1 MCPAVG
7 RRARSKPVLQPIDF
21 LTLLPSL
28 SVAASPATRAPAL
41 QQGEHLNLP
50 ESMRQLLRQI
60 LRAHRTKLPPNMRSL
75 GDQYV
80 RKEFAEMRDVTK
92 PEVLERFRGE
102 WEKYLQQLETAPADD
117 LGADLDAE
125 ILGTMSDDQKAKL
138 VDMRASSRKLRE
150 EDGK

>member
-1 MCPAVG
+1 
-7 RRARSKPVLQPIDF
+7 
-21 LTLLPSL
+21 
-28 SVAASPATRAPAL
+28 
-41 QQGEHLNLP
+41 
-50 ESMRQLLRQI
+50 
-60 LRAHRTKLPPNMRSL
+60 MRSL

-80 RKEFAEMRDVTK
+80 RKEFADMRDVTQ

-102 WEKYLQQLETAPADD
+102 WEKYLQQLEAAPADD

-138 VDMRASSRKLRE
+138 VDMRASSRRLRE

>member
-1 MCPAVG
+1 M
-7 RRARSKPVLQPIDF
+7 I
-21 LTLLPSL
+21 
-28 SVAASPATRAPAL
+28 
-41 QQGEHLNLP
+41 HLNLQMDYNHP
-50 ESMRQLLRQI
+50 RFQIRPILLPNLQLLRQI

-80 RKEFAEMRDVTK
+80 RKEFADMRDVTK

-138 VDMRASSRKLRE
+138 VDMRSSSRKLRE
-150 EDGK
+150 DEA

>member
-1 MCPAVG
+1 MATQE
-7 RRARSKPVLQPIDF
+7 PVLQPKDGW
-21 LTLLPSL
+21 TLLLSL
-28 SVAASPATRAPAL
+28 SAAAPPAKSAPAAV
-41 QQGEHLNLP
+41 QQGEQITS

-92 PEVLERFRGE
+92 PEVLERFRDE